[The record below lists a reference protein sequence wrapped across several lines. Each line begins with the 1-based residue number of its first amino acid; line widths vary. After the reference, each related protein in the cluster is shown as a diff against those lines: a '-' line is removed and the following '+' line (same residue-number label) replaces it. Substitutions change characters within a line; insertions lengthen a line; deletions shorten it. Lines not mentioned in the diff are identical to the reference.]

1 MNSEVFISYAS
12 QDRKRILDLVD
23 RLSAAGVS
31 VWIDQMGI
39 EGATMWSQEIVA
51 AIRECKVLILAISK
65 NSAGSENVVKEV
77 ALASEGRKRI
87 LPVYLEQAEI
97 PESMAY
103 QLAGIQRVDFF
114 EGQEEIGKQSVI
126 RALLKMGVNVSEEAI
141 TTAEESNRASH
152 GVSHSATGQAPRREG
167 IAGWR
172 AALAVAGVAA
182 LAAVMFFL
190 GGNNQTTQLDKPALS
205 KVNTNKVE
213 QTQPLAMP
221 VTLDANRVVVL
232 PFKTIDTSG
241 ETSDL
246 GYGLVSTLTSKLQP
260 LKNLVVIANESA
272 RKFKD
277 SELSAKEIGQA
288 LQVGTIVTGE
298 VQTSGNKVQVNIRV
312 IDANTEALGWGSTF
326 TKNKDEFLDLQN
338 DIASEL
344 AGELRGGLA
353 ALESKLLS
361 QKATENAEAQ
371 SEYQAGRREWNKR
384 SKAGFEKAIKHFEK
398 AIELDANYA
407 NPYVGLG
414 DTYSLLPIYNLSPS
428 REAMPKAKAYAK
440 KAMEINP
447 NLSGAYT
454 SLAWVLHKYDY
465 DWEGAEAN
473 YKKGLQLNPNYATG
487 NHWYGIFL
495 TELGRLK
502 EGAIK
507 LDIASQLDPTS
518 TIIQF
523 SKAETNAKLGNTT
536 TAMEAVGKALSIN
549 KNFPGALRIKYVTLG
564 FGSLDEAVSNVEA
577 SINAYPNQPM
587 NYYTLVE
594 LYWRKEKKEE
604 AMLQV
609 IEILDRYYNSYEKSR
624 FAELFFLIGKKENA
638 YRWLEKGIEERES
651 TVTRLADE
659 KGLRGVQSEQR
670 FRDLFKKINHPL
682 YRD

>member
-126 RALLKMGVNVSEEAI
+126 RALLKMGVNVSQEAI

-407 NPYVGLG
+407 NPYVGLA